1 MYNEKSKD
9 MKDRRKGGRVYYGGQ
24 QGPKERQLRYRER
37 LGRLR
42 QICEAMVEKSHFLI
56 CKSK

>member
-1 MYNEKSKD
+1 

-42 QICEAMVEKSHFLI
+42 QMCEAMVEKSHFLI